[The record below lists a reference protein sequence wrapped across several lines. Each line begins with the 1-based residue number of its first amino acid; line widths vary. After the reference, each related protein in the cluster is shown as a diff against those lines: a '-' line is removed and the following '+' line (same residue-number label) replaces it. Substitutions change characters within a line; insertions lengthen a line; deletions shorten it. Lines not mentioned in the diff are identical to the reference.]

1 MIINLAGAAAS
12 CTTGIW
18 AQQFK
23 CGWNQ
28 PVSPAAPNAGYTF
41 GHSGL
46 PALAVLVVVILL
58 VRSVRRRR
66 KGRSPAPAGAA
77 ARR

>member
-1 MIINLAGAAAS
+1 MMTNIAGAAAS
-12 CTTGIW
+12 CTTGTW

-28 PVSPAAPNAGYTF
+28 PVSPAVPNAGYTF

-46 PALAVLVVVILL
+46 PALAVLVVILL

>member
-1 MIINLAGAAAS
+1 MITNLAAAAAN
-12 CTTGIW
+12 CTTGPWGQKW
-18 AQQFK
+18 A

-28 PVSPAAPNAGYTF
+28 PVPASAPSDGYTF

-58 VRSVRRRR
+58 VRAVRRRKR
-66 KGRSPAPAGAA
+66 GRSPAPASAG
-77 ARR
+77 RRR